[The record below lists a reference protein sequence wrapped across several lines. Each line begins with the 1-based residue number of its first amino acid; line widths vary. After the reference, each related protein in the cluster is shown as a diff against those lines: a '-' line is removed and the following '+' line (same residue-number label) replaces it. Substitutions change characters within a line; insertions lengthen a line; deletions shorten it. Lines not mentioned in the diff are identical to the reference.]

1 MGAMG
6 AIGAMGAGMGGELPG
21 ELFFVE
27 AFVAGV
33 AEWVAQ
39 AEDA

>member
-6 AIGAMGAGMGGELPG
+6 AVRGELPA
-21 ELFFVE
+21 EVFFVE

-33 AEWVAQ
+33 ALRVAQ

>member
-1 MGAMG
+1 MG

-27 AFVAGV
+27 AFVACV

>member
-1 MGAMG
+1 MGAM
-6 AIGAMGAGMGGELPG
+6 GAMGAGMGGELPA
-21 ELFFVE
+21 EVFFVE